1 MRGDLYVQL
10 GGLRCPDRD
19 EDEELGS
26 KESANV
32 RNHRTHNHNH
42 GPGAG
47 SKATHRE
54 AERRGKEQL
63 HLEQGHESLILA
75 VHPGC
80 RHGHGSW
87 AGADVGRRVNCDAQW
102 VVGMCI
108 ATHASFLDSR

>member
-1 MRGDLYVQL
+1 MRGDVYVQL

-75 VHPGC
+75 VHPLV
-80 RHGHGSW
+80 SVSSAD
-87 AGADVGRRVNCDAQW
+87 AGADADTDTDPGQGRML
-102 VVGMCI
+102 GGE
-108 ATHASFLDSR
+108 